1 MNPAG
6 MNSSNSTNIAFLQNA
21 LKNLEDRYKKLQNRT
36 ESLQSENERLV
47 SSRTELMVEVERLQ
61 DQQIRL
67 RERNLRLTQEFHFKQ
82 QECSLLAEKLTLFA
96 RGRVATGFPNS
107 GPGSFKSGLTEVQ
120 EDVEGSSDSLV
131 TVELHGAAVP
141 SHSKN
146 LNVTSRTWSEPN
158 LSVIQR
164 ELELVRKGLWSP
176 SMENSKGSS
185 TIEDLSSKIISSLK
199 KGQSELEEQFSK
211 MVEIQKNSIVGVEE
225 LTNLTDVDNGDFSD
239 EDDSV
244 AYIHQFTRT
253 AIALQSKLQMQ
264 NQVLRKVHQILKMP
278 RASEPI
284 AASVVTQTSF
294 NMHVQD
300 SINSSVWRNMQTDR
314 ICPLCETVFSTV
326 ISQEE
331 FEDHVME
338 HFMSEDPVLPDF
350 EILAP

>member
-6 MNSSNSTNIAFLQNA
+6 MSSSNSTSIAFQQNS

-131 TVELHGAAVP
+131 TVELHGAANP

-176 SMENSKGSS
+176 LMENSKGSS
-185 TIEDLSSKIISSLK
+185 TIEELSSKIISSLK

-211 MVEIQKNSIVGVEE
+211 MVEIQKNSLVGVEE
-225 LTNLTDVDNGDFSD
+225 LTNLTDVADNGDFSD

-264 NQVLRKVHQILKMP
+264 NQVLRKVHQVLKMP
-278 RASEPI
+278 RGNDGFFPYPI
-284 AASVVTQTSF
+284 F
-294 NMHVQD
+294 RFF
-300 SINSSVWRNMQTDR
+300 I
-314 ICPLCETVFSTV
+314 F
-326 ISQEE
+326 ISPFFQQ
-331 FEDHVME
+331 
-338 HFMSEDPVLPDF
+338 
-350 EILAP
+350 LANLSRRV